1 MLFSEKGIYI
11 LYLDPITKQMKAFF
25 STNVPF
31 FFYFSQLSI
40 LTDFMRKLL
49 NSELNRLSPEDFL
62 KAEKI
67 PVTIILDNIRSQHNV
82 GAVFRSSDAFLIE
95 SICICG
101 ITSHPPNAEIHK
113 SALGSEN
120 VVNWKYYNNTLEAV
134 EELKKKGYVIISVE
148 QTVGAVELSEF
159 QVVKDKR
166 YAIIFGNEVKG
177 VAQEIVDLSDN
188 CIEISQFGTKHSL
201 NISVSAGIVIWEF
214 FKKII

>member
-1 MLFSEKGIYI
+1 
-11 LYLDPITKQMKAFF
+11 
-25 STNVPF
+25 
-31 FFYFSQLSI
+31 
-40 LTDFMRKLL
+40 MRKLM
-49 NSELNRLSPEDFL
+49 NSELKRLSPEGFT

-95 SICICG
+95 SICLCG
-101 ITSHPPNAEIHK
+101 ITGTPPNAEIHK

-120 VVNWKYYNNTLEAV
+120 VVSWKYFINTLEAV
-134 EELKKKGYVIISVE
+134 NELKKKGYIIISIE
-148 QTVGAVELSEF
+148 QTEGAVELSEF
-159 QVVKDKR
+159 GVEKDKR

-177 VAQEIVDLSDN
+177 VAQELVDISDN

-214 FKKII
+214 YKQLNK

>member
-1 MLFSEKGIYI
+1 M
-11 LYLDPITKQMKAFF
+11 
-25 STNVPF
+25 
-31 FFYFSQLSI
+31 
-40 LTDFMRKLL
+40 
-49 NSELNRLSPEDFL
+49 NSELKRLSPEGFT

-95 SICICG
+95 SICLCG
-101 ITSHPPNAEIHK
+101 ITGTPPNAEIHK

-120 VVNWKYYNNTLEAV
+120 VVSWKYFINTLEAV
-134 EELKKKGYVIISVE
+134 NELKKKGYIIISIE
-148 QTVGAVELSEF
+148 QTEGAVELSEF
-159 QVVKDKR
+159 GVEKDKR

-177 VAQEIVDLSDN
+177 VAQELVDISDN

-214 FKKII
+214 YKQLNK